1 MDTRKG
7 QDKELLLDIYILRC
21 FNAFVTS
28 AVQVLRNPIDAAV
41 VLDPIRLK
49 LLENLTE
56 PQSAA
61 SLSRLL
67 DIPRQKI
74 NYHLHELERI
84 GMVKETE
91 TRKRGNCTERLM
103 IATAT
108 HFLVSPEAFG
118 KLGAGPQVGEDR
130 GSAAYLLNTA
140 ARTISDLV
148 ELRRLADAAGMRL
161 STMTLET
168 EIRFRSPGDRD
179 GFTQELTY
187 AIAQL
192 MAKYHDTI
200 SGEGRTFRF
209 VIGSYPFLA
218 AAADAALDKPSVR
231 MD

>member
-1 MDTRKG
+1 MP
-7 QDKELLLDIYILRC
+7 
-21 FNAFVTS
+21 AS
-28 AVQVLRNPIDAAV
+28 VQVLRNPADAAV

-74 NYHLHELERI
+74 NYHLRELERI

-108 HFLVSPEAFG
+108 KFLVSPEALG
-118 KLGAGPQVGEDR
+118 NLGAGPQENEDR
-130 GSAAYLLNTA
+130 ASAAYLLNTA
-140 ARTISDLV
+140 ARTISDLS

-161 STMTLET
+161 STMTLES
-168 EIRFRSPGDRD
+168 EIRFKSPADRNA
-179 GFTQELTY
+179 FTQELAYTV
-187 AIAQL
+187 AQL
-192 MAKYHDTI
+192 IAKYHDTL
-200 SGEGRTFRF
+200 STDGRTFRF
-209 VIGSYPFLA
+209 MIGSYPFLA
-218 AAADAALDKPSVR
+218 PTAQSSIDKPNVR